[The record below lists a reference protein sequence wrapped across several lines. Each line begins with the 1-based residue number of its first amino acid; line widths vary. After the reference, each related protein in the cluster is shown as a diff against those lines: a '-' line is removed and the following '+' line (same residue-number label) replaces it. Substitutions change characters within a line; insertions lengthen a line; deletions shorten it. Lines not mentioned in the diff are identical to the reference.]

1 MKRTALK
8 RKTPLKAHKRLNPV
22 SPKQA
27 ALNEEWNEITN
38 EKVKKLDYLCQWCH
52 KPGQR
57 DDKYHI
63 FPPNGYLDGH
73 HTRKPRS
80 SHNEKKYCYV
90 CHRLCHF
97 FIDTHNIDVSVYPDE
112 EAWVNREKEVSRD
125 EIK

>member
-38 EKVKKLDYLCQWCH
+38 EKAKELGYLCQWCH

-57 DDKYHI
+57 DDKDHI

-97 FIDTHNIDVSVYPDE
+97 FIDTHNIDVTVYLDE
-112 EAWVNREKEVSRD
+112 EAWVNRDKEAKC
-125 EIK
+125 IKQ